1 MQGDDLRHLDW
12 SLYARL
18 DETYIKLFHE
28 QEELTIHLVVDTSR
42 SMAFGSPP
50 KLLTAAQ
57 IAAAL
62 GYIALCSYDRVCIEG
77 VGGATQRL
85 TPCRGKASARRLL
98 AFMNDL
104 EADGETHLEAALRA
118 YVLRTRA
125 RGVAVLVSDLFDEA
139 GFEAA
144 VKRMQ
149 APGMQGCVVHVLA
162 REELEPDVSGDLRLL
177 DSETGAHTD
186 ISASPALLARYRRNV
201 QSIVEEQPFELREAP
216 PGVLTSGVA
225 LFVDNDP
232 LSRQLYI
239 VDPETAAI
247 YETLW
252 GGKFRR
258 GYRPANMPD
267 AFDEVSGIYA
277 DAVVRNAMYVVAD
290 NKLYH
295 FKRNP

>member
-1 MQGDDLRHLDW
+1 MSTPEMRGPLLDAAFLRRLERLAIAVRRAQAGRAKGERQSRRKGGSVEFADYRDYVQGDDLRHLDW
-12 SLYARL
+12 NLYARL

-28 QEELTIHLVVDTSR
+28 QEELTIHLIVDTSR
-42 SMAFGSPP
+42 SMAFGNPP

-62 GYIALCSYDRVCIEG
+62 GYVALCSYDRVAIEG

-85 TPCRGKASARRLL
+85 APCRGKASARRLL
-98 AFMNDL
+98 AFMNDI
-104 EADGETHLEAALRA
+104 EADLETALRT

-149 APGMQGCVVHVLA
+149 APGIQGCVVHVMA

-201 QSIVEEQPFELREAP
+201 QAFCDNARATCVARGVPYVFATNDAPVDRVVLDAMRRAGIVR
-216 PGVLTSGVA
+216 
-225 LFVDNDP
+225 
-232 LSRQLYI
+232 
-239 VDPETAAI
+239 
-247 YETLW
+247 
-252 GGKFRR
+252 
-258 GYRPANMPD
+258 
-267 AFDEVSGIYA
+267 
-277 DAVVRNAMYVVAD
+277 
-290 NKLYH
+290 
-295 FKRNP
+295 